1 MLLHLNHLSYRY
13 SPHLDRVLNKL
24 SLSID
29 STRVTGL
36 AGANGSGKTTLIRI
50 LLGQLI
56 DYQGEYRID
65 DTKITDRY
73 GTLPFRFGF
82 GYSPE
87 TPVLDDTLTGYEILT
102 LIADIRAMEKKAFEE
117 ELALFRHNL
126 QIEEWLEVQKCG
138 EYSTGMRRKLALCI
152 AYLGGIKFAVLD
164 EPTNGLDPLAVFGLK
179 KIIQAKKEQ
188 GIGTLLASHILDF
201 LETTTDDILLL
212 KHGTMLR
219 HGALETVMSG
229 GKSLE
234 AIYYSLF
241 NEGNQ

>member
-1 MLLHLNHLSYRY
+1 MLLDLNHLSYRY
-13 SPHLDRVLNKL
+13 SPHLDIVLNDL

-29 STRVTGL
+29 SSRITGL

-56 DYQGEYRID
+56 DYQGDYRID
-65 DTKITDRY
+65 DTKIADRY
-73 GTLPFRFGF
+73 GSLPFKYGF

-102 LIADIRAMEKKAFEE
+102 LVADIRAVGEEAFQD
-117 ELALFRHNL
+117 ELTMFRRNL

-152 AYLGGIKFAVLD
+152 AYLGRIKFAVLD

-179 KIIQAKKEQ
+179 KIIQVKKEQ

-219 HGALETVMSG
+219 HGALETVMSE

-234 AIYYSLF
+234 EIYCSLF
-241 NEGNQ
+241 NEG

>member
-1 MLLHLNHLSYRY
+1 MSMNLSLEELSYRY
-13 SPHLDRVLNKL
+13 SPHLDNVLNNL

-29 STRVTGL
+29 SSRITGL

-56 DYQGEYRID
+56 GFEGRYQID
-65 DTKITDRY
+65 EAQIIDLS
-73 GTLPFRFGF
+73 GSLPFRYRF

-102 LIADIRAMEKKAFEE
+102 LVADIRAVGKKALDD
-117 ELALFRHNL
+117 ELTLFRRNL

-152 AYLGGIKFAVLD
+152 AYLGSIKFAILD

-179 KIIQAKKEQ
+179 KIIQVKKEQ

-212 KHGTMLR
+212 KHGTLLR
-219 HGALETVMSG
+219 HGALETVMSE

-234 AIYYSLF
+234 EIYCSLYS
-241 NEGNQ
+241 EG

>member
-1 MLLHLNHLSYRY
+1 MLIHLDHLSYRY
-13 SPHLDRVLNKL
+13 SPRLNTVLTDL
-24 SLSID
+24 SVSID
-29 STRVTGL
+29 TTRITGL

-56 DYQGEYRID
+56 NYRGAYRID
-65 DTKITDRY
+65 EAKISDRF
-73 GTLPFRFGF
+73 GSLPSRFGF

-87 TPVLDDTLTGYEILT
+87 TPVLDDTLTGFEILT
-102 LIADIRAMEKKAFEE
+102 LVADIRATPKKTFED

-126 QIEEWLEVQKCG
+126 QIEEWLDVQKCG

-152 AYLGGIKFAVLD
+152 AYLGAIRFAVLD

-188 GIGTLLASHILDF
+188 GVGTLLASHTLAF

-212 KHGTMLR
+212 KHGKLLR
-219 HGALETVMSG
+219 HGALGQVMTEG
-229 GKSLE
+229 ATLE
-234 AIYYSLF
+234 QIYCSLF
-241 NEGNQ
+241 DKA